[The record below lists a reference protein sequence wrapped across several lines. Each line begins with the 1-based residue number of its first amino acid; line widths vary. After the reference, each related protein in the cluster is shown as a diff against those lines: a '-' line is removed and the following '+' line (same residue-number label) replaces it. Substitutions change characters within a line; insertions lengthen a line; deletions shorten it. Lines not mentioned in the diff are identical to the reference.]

1 MFKDEWKRKGQDDLI
16 IIRMMVARMVQG
28 WQLTEEST
36 TREGQT
42 LKDDGYLPRMADDKE
57 CRKGI
62 PRTRLDMLKD

>member
-1 MFKDEWKRKGQDDLI
+1 MFKDECARTGQDDLH
-16 IIRMMVARMVQG
+16 IIRMMMARMVQG

-42 LKDDGYLPRMADDKE
+42 LTEDGYLPRMADDKE

-62 PRTRLDMLKD
+62 PRKRLDMLRD